1 MQSLLLLITNLW
13 LVFVS
18 IKVVK
23 KNTFIYFKMENMFES
38 FMYCK
43 VLVLF
48 LITKKRTDG
57 VVIKGTV

>member
-23 KNTFIYFKMENMFES
+23 KNMENMFET
-38 FMYCK
+38 FMYCN
-43 VLVLF
+43 VFVLF
-48 LITKKRTDG
+48 LIPKKEQMEWLLKEQFDQ
-57 VVIKGTV
+57 